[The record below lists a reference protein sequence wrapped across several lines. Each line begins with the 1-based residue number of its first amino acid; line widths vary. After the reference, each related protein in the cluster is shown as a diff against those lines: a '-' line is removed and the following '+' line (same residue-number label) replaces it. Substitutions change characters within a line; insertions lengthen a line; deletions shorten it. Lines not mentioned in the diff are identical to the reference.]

1 MAILA
6 AIIAVLLAA
15 SSAWAITSSGD
26 PVTDSEG
33 STSWPNL
40 FADVDINAVI
50 GANALYKLGY
60 YGTRSVIA
68 NVEAGFI
75 WGQHDVFVDRTTTIT
90 QIKDP
95 AAAGQY
101 DFHATLVGHV
111 LAGEAPYINVQWGP
125 GVILTYKP
133 SYGDHFTLQNEAN
146 TPLDATLWYGIAPKA
161 KLASASIATN
171 WVYDSEIEYG
181 GEFDISPQTVYTA
194 YQTAMA
200 TNSIGGRK
208 ADVINS
214 SWGGENPA
222 GDDSVTRLIDAL
234 AYANR
239 TTVCLAAGNDP
250 TQAIAPASGYNSITV
265 GALAYGS
272 AARPYAAVADFSARG
287 PNDYYDPKSGTTVP
301 GVRAA
306 VDLVAPGDNFTLAC
320 YGGLTGGHNPTIGTD
335 PTFYMGQQSGSYY
348 FIAVSGT
355 SLASPVV
362 AGAAALLID
371 AGRARQMGPDA
382 ADGRVIKAVLMNSA
396 GLVDGWDNGQH
407 AVSRPIGLGGTVIS
421 TTQGLD
427 YAAGA
432 GRLALAKALRQYI
445 NGSPGAAPGVSLND
459 VGWSYATLQP
469 LASNDYAIAD
479 FIAAGTPF
487 TATLDC
493 FVDLALNGEEAADV
507 QFANMDLEIW
517 KLAGP
522 GGTPDALVAESVGVY
537 NNVEH
542 LRFDTPADGYY
553 MLRVK
558 WVGENYDLG
567 PAVAEPYALAWYAP
581 EPGTLCLLA
590 AGWLLAAAWGRRR
603 APTKS

>member
-1 MAILA
+1 
-6 AIIAVLLAA
+6 
-15 SSAWAITSSGD
+15 
-26 PVTDSEG
+26 
-33 STSWPNL
+33 
-40 FADVDINAVI
+40 
-50 GANALYKLGY
+50 
-60 YGTRSVIA
+60 
-68 NVEAGFI
+68 
-75 WGQHDVFVDRTTTIT
+75 
-90 QIKDP
+90 
-95 AAAGQY
+95 
-101 DFHATLVGHV
+101 
-111 LAGEAPYINVQWGP
+111 
-125 GVILTYKP
+125 
-133 SYGDHFTLQNEAN
+133 
-146 TPLDATLWYGIAPKA
+146 
-161 KLASASIATN
+161 
-171 WVYDSEIEYG
+171 
-181 GEFDISPQTVYTA
+181 
-194 YQTAMA
+194 
-200 TNSIGGRK
+200 
-208 ADVINS
+208 
-214 SWGGENPA
+214 
-222 GDDSVTRLIDAL
+222 
-234 AYANR
+234 
-239 TTVCLAAGNDP
+239 
-250 TQAIAPASGYNSITV
+250 
-265 GALAYGS
+265 
-272 AARPYAAVADFSARG
+272 
-287 PNDYYDPKSGTTVP
+287 
-301 GVRAA
+301 
-306 VDLVAPGDNFTLAC
+306 
-320 YGGLTGGHNPTIGTD
+320 
-335 PTFYMGQQSGSYY
+335 
-348 FIAVSGT
+348 
-355 SLASPVV
+355 V

-487 TATLDC
+487 TATLDW